1 MLPWPDT
8 VKHTSTREV
17 KAETLCV
24 GGRIAWA
31 THIVRLMTMKT
42 VTIRIPINVLYLES
56 WGK

>member
-17 KAETLCV
+17 KAEMCV

-31 THIVRLMTMKT
+31 TLIVRLMTMRT